1 MGSVAVP
8 SYTWYKYPVPCW
20 CFWTFKVN
28 RADPLQTFEFL
39 EIYLPSLFLD
49 CLCNHLVQL
58 LFSYWVVSDS
68 FVTLWTVACQAPL
81 FMAFSWQE
89 YWSELPFPSSR
100 DLPEPGIEPPS
111 PALTGGFFMTKPPW
125 EYQCIIV
132 VVQSLIVSNSLRPH
146 WLQHARPPC
155 PSLSPRVCSISCPL
169 SWWCYPTI
177 SSSFT
182 CFSSCLNLF

>member
-81 FMAFSWQE
+81 SMGFPRQE
-89 YWSELPFPSSR
+89 YWNGSPFVSPG
-100 DLPEPGIEPPS
+100 DLPNPGTEPRSGLLHLLHWQADPLCCSHLGTI
-111 PALTGGFFMTKPPW
+111 AF
-125 EYQCIIV
+125 
-132 VVQSLIVSNSLRPH
+132 NSYNNPIKYNRFH
-146 WLQHARPPC
+146 
-155 PSLSPRVCSISCPL
+155 LS
-169 SWWCYPTI
+169 
-177 SSSFT
+177 
-182 CFSSCLNLF
+182 